1 MVLGR
6 RRRWGLVMWGLTA
19 SWLGVDAGMRTVA
32 SADEPS
38 AVELEHVLVTPR
50 RIPGLFVD
58 VSTFPGNATVITAR
72 DIAQSG
78 ATTIQELLAR
88 AEGVLLA
95 DAQGFGLN
103 SDSTLNLRGIVNSSR
118 TGALVV
124 VDGVRQNRF
133 TGDEVHWQSLPLEAL
148 ERIEIIRGGGGLMYG
163 EGALAGVINIVTK
176 KGGDRLLETEE
187 RVEVGSFGWQKY
199 AIAARGRAQRL
210 TYGVTYLRRLLGGYR
225 EFSWSRNTTITTHG
239 GVEVSPL
246 ARVEVNVL
254 HSEDTTATPGGLT
267 PAQAEA
273 RREQAVID
281 NVVLFDD
288 ETDQVS
294 SDLILGPWQ
303 GLSAVFNV
311 FWRNRVADSLRSN
324 LFTIT
329 PSQGLSL
336 RTSYEAGEAALK
348 HLLISGI
355 ELMDDKATTGTRGS
369 GTEDESH
376 RKGYGLYLEDTVT
389 FWERL
394 SLIAGLRFDKFRYGE
409 ALSFPSFVGTLH
421 FNGFSPKA
429 GLVYSLI
436 PKTCEV
442 FASYSRPFKA
452 PNVDDY
458 SGIIK
463 DFVGNINLRPQEAN
477 TYEVGLRLTRPRVR
491 ANATAFYI
499 RTHDEILFNRLSG
512 AFGQNDNFET
522 RRVGAELGAHAEVPD
537 RLRGSLAYT
546 FVDAAFRKGSFSGH
560 TIPGTP
566 KHTLNTSVGIS
577 PVRGLWLDLDWELV
591 NDFFRINDFNNIL
604 PADNYGVL
612 NLTLQYELPEALTQG
627 RGPATKAFLKI
638 QNLTNEEYAAFQS
651 SNGSNSSGAGENP
664 APPIGFF
671 GGLTV
676 KF

>member
-6 RRRWGLVMWGLTA
+6 TRRWDLVIWGLIA
-19 SWLGVDAGMRTVA
+19 SWLGADGGIRTAA

-38 AVELEHVLVTPR
+38 AVELETPG

-58 VSTFPGNATVITAR
+58 VSTFPGNATVITAS

-88 AEGVLLA
+88 AEGVFLA

-103 SDSTLNLRGIVNSSR
+103 SDSTLNLRGMVNSSR

-124 VDGVRQNRF
+124 MDGVRQNRF
-133 TGDEVHWQSLPLEAL
+133 TGDEVHWQSLPLEAI

-163 EGALAGVINIVTK
+163 EGALSGVINIVTK
-176 KGGDRLLETEE
+176 KGGKRLLETEE
-187 RVEVGSFGWQKY
+187 TAEIGSFGWQKY
-199 AIAARGRAQRL
+199 AVAARGRAQGL
-210 TYGVTYLRRLLGGYR
+210 TYGTTYVRRLVNGYR
-225 EFSWSRNTTITTHG
+225 EFSSSRNTTITTHG
-239 GVEVSPL
+239 GLEMGPL

-254 HSEDTTATPGGLT
+254 HSQDTTAIPGGLT

-273 RREQAVID
+273 RRRQAVID
-281 NVVLFDD
+281 NVVIFDD

-294 SDLILGPWQ
+294 SDLIVGPWR
-303 GLSAVFNV
+303 GFSGVLNA
-311 FWRNRVADSLRSN
+311 FWRNRVADSIRSN
-324 LFTIT
+324 LFAIT

-336 RTSYEAGEAALK
+336 RTSSQVGDPDTALK
-348 HLLISGI
+348 NLLISGI

-394 SLIAGLRFDKFRYGE
+394 SLIAGLRFDKLHYEE

-429 GLVYSLI
+429 GLVYSLV
-436 PKTCEV
+436 PKTCEL

-458 SGIIK
+458 SGIVK
-463 DFVGNINLRPQEAN
+463 EFVGNISLKPQEAN

-491 ANATAFYI
+491 ANATAFFI
-499 RTHDEILFNRLSG
+499 RTRDEILFNRFSG
-512 AFGQNDNFET
+512 AFGQNENFET
-522 RRVGAELGAHAEVPD
+522 RRVGVELGVHAEVPN
-537 RLRGSLAYT
+537 RLRESLAYT

-566 KHTLNTSVGIS
+566 EHTLNAGVGVS
-577 PVRGLWLDLDWELV
+577 PLRGLWLDLDWKFV
-591 NDFFRINDFNNIL
+591 ADAFRINDFNNIL
-604 PADNYGVL
+604 PVNTYGVL
-612 NLTLQYELPEALTQG
+612 NLTLQYERPEALTRG
-627 RGPATKAFLKI
+627 RGPSMKAFLKVE
-638 QNLTNEEYAAFQS
+638 NLTNEQYVAFES
-651 SNGSNSSGAGENP
+651 SNGSNLKGAGENP